1 MAALLRARAAQKVR
15 RGTAPRFVKKG
26 KKWVIRPP
34 QSYPEDTTL
43 PSGMMLVKR
52 KEHAS
57 VLQDLSA

>member
-15 RGTAPRFVKKG
+15 RGTAARFVQKG

-34 QSYPEDTTL
+34 QSYAEDTSL
-43 PSGMMLVKR
+43 PPGMMLVKR

-57 VLQDLSA
+57 VLQDLAA